1 MFGMKKATQAKIES
15 SIEDLLEEKIQL
27 KDSVVELRGKL
38 KEVQQDKKLEEEDI
52 KHMIKMREEAFEVDK
67 QKFELKCEREKDA
80 AIAKVKD
87 DHRDKLEELLH
98 GQIKDGKELYSEILS
113 RLPNVNVRLKGD
125 A

>member
-1 MFGMKKATQAKIES
+1 M
-15 SIEDLLEEKIQL
+15 
-27 KDSVVELRGKL
+27 VELRGKL